1 MKLIGENMGR
11 NIIKSVAQIEK
22 LLADPWAVDLGE
34 LWEQALHNPDPDKR
48 KLYDALWEYVIGKY
62 QNDIISEH
70 YFTI

>member
-11 NIIKSVAQIEK
+11 NSIKSVVQIEK

-48 KLYDALWEYVIGKY
+48 KLYDSLFIYVLDKR
-62 QNDIISEH
+62 QRDVISEQ